1 MERSY
6 PLAHPFQGSRK
17 LVKSLYC
24 SVLLW
29 FVGRAITKAP
39 DLDRDVREEIESLPT
54 PFSLCLGILPKG
66 PAMALRKESTGS
78 VKRIKA
84 TGQEDLRVLIKNL
97 EAAFLLFSFQ
107 ESTCVSQ
114 ARNRLVAE
122 GPIPETCTFVRIL
135 NRIEILLLPRF
146 IAERA
151 VKRYVKPPGLLG
163 KRILLYL
170 RVLFG

>member
-1 MERSY
+1 MEKSY
-6 PLAHPFQGSRK
+6 PLALPFRGSRK
-17 LVKSLYC
+17 MVKSLYC

-39 DLDRDVREEIESLPT
+39 DLDSDVREEVERLPA
-54 PFSLCLGILPKG
+54 PFTLCLGILPKG
-66 PAMALRKESTGS
+66 PAMALRKESAGS
-78 VKRIKA
+78 VKKIKA
-84 TGQEDLRVLIKNL
+84 TGKEDLRVLIKNL

-151 VKRYVKPPGLLG
+151 VKRYVRPKGLIG

-170 RVLFG
+170 RILFG